1 MIWIRS
7 LLFMAFFYVGS
18 TIAALLMTPLLLGKR
33 RWVVQAIG
41 LWASVMMAA
50 LRVICGVKVEIRGR
64 EHMPTGPALIAAK
77 HQGMFDT
84 IGPFSFL
91 HDACF
96 VLKKELLVIPFYGWY
111 SIKGGMIAVDREGHA
126 SALKKLVKDTRER
139 LSEDRQV
146 IIFPE
151 GTRKDPGAEP
161 DYKPGVAALY
171 RDLGLPCT
179 PLATN
184 SGVHWPAH
192 GFLRRPGTIVFQFLE
207 PLPAGLKRGEFMREL
222 EERIETATNALLTEG
237 I

>member
-7 LLFMAFFYVGS
+7 LLFTAFFYVGS

-41 LWASVMMAA
+41 VWAAVMTAA

-91 HDACF
+91 YDACF

-151 GTRKDPGAEP
+151 GTRKDPGEEP

-171 RDLGLPCT
+171 RDLGMPCT
-179 PLATN
+179 PVATN

-192 GFLRRPGTIVFQFLE
+192 GFLRRPGTIVFHFLE
-207 PLPAGLKRGEFMREL
+207 PIPAGLKRGEFMKQL

>member
-1 MIWIRS
+1 LIWIRS

-171 RDLGLPCT
+171 RDLDLPCT

-192 GFLRRPGTIVFQFLE
+192 GFLRQPGTIVFQFLE

-222 EERIETATNALLTEG
+222 QDRIETATHALLAEG
-237 I
+237 L

>member
-1 MIWIRS
+1 LIWLRS
-7 LLFMAFFYVGS
+7 ILFMAFFYVGS

-41 LWASVMMAA
+41 VWATVMMAA
-50 LRVICGVKVEIRGR
+50 LRVICGVNVEIRGR

-207 PLPAGLKRGEFMREL
+207 PLPAGLKRGEFMRDL
-222 EERIETATNALLTEG
+222 QDRIETATNALLAEG
-237 I
+237 L

>member
-1 MIWIRS
+1 MIWVRS
-7 LLFMAFFYVGS
+7 LLF
-18 TIAALLMTPLLLGKR
+18 AALFYLLSTVTALAMTPLLLGRR

-41 LWASVMMAA
+41 VWGRVTAFL
-50 LRVICGVKVEIRGR
+50 LRVVCNIRVEIHGR

-84 IGPFSFL
+84 VAPFGFL
-91 HDACF
+91 PDACY

-111 SIKGGMIAVDREGHA
+111 SIKGGMIAVDRGGHA
-126 SALKKLVKDTRER
+126 AALKKLVRDTRAR
-139 LSEDRQV
+139 MAEDRQV

-151 GTRKDPGAEP
+151 GTRKDPGSVP
-161 DYKPGVAALY
+161 DYKPGIAALY
-171 RDLGLPCT
+171 RDLELPCT

-207 PLPAGLKRGEFMREL
+207 PIPAGLKRGEFMKEL
-222 EERIETATNALLTEG
+222 QGRIEAASDALLAEG
-237 I
+237 L

>member
-1 MIWIRS
+1 LIWVRS
-7 LLFMAFFYVGS
+7 LLFAAFFYLGS
-18 TIAALLMTPLLLGKR
+18 TLAAIAMTPLLLGKR

-41 LWASVMMAA
+41 VWATVMTAA
-50 LRVICGVKVEIRGR
+50 LRLICGVKMDIRGR

-84 IGPFSFL
+84 IGPFFFL
-91 HDACF
+91 PDACF

-171 RDLGLPCT
+171 RDLNLPCT
-179 PLATN
+179 PVATN

-192 GFLRRPGTIVFQFLE
+192 GFLRRPGTIVFEFLE

-222 EERIETATNALLTEG
+222 QDRIETATNALLAEG
-237 I
+237 V